1 MSTPFV
7 SLRKVSLPPPSSDDK
22 RADLERLIESTGIED
37 LSILPSLLKVL
48 PETIRKSGFHV
59 SLVISEIPPKKVISV
74 DANRCYAIALDI
86 GSTNLVAS
94 VMEMSGQDASEPL
107 KRENP
112 QVSFGRD
119 ILTRIQLAMGGRGEE
134 LRKTLIGG
142 INALIQEL
150 LEENGIRPEDVY
162 ALTISANTTMAHFLH
177 GLPVENIPVEPYI
190 PVAHEFPT
198 VFAGELSIGI
208 NPDAIVYTFPNA
220 GSYVGGD
227 IISGILS
234 SGLHRKDAPTVLID
248 VGTNAEIVIG
258 NRDWILVGAGAA
270 GPALE
275 DGIFR
280 SGKKADKGSI
290 YKVTYNPQTG
300 RFLYKTIGDAPPE
313 GLCGSGVVDLI
324 YELYSHGLID
334 NRGRFTDKAETVLV
348 DGEGSLK
355 IIPEMDIMITE
366 REIDNFLRSK
376 AGMFASLAV
385 LVHTLGLGFQD
396 IEEILIAGALG
407 TGLDAGKA
415 VALGMLPDI
424 PPRRFKPLGNTAIR
438 GAEMLL
444 GDVSLLKEVK
454 EIREKITYM
463 EMNTSSEFMQEF
475 PGALYI
481 PHADPEK
488 LRN

>member
-1 MSTPFV
+1 MSTPLV
-7 SLRKVSLPPPSSDDK
+7 SLRKVTLPPPTSDDK
-22 RADLERLIESTGIED
+22 RADLERLIESTGIEN
-37 LSILPSLLKVL
+37 LSILPELLRVL
-48 PETIRKSGFHV
+48 PETIRNSGFHI
-59 SLVISEIPPKKVISV
+59 SPVISEFPPKRVI
-74 DANRCYAIALDI
+74 ALNAKRCYGIALDI

-94 VMEMSGQDASEPL
+94 IMDMSTRDIS
-107 KRENP
+107 KTIKIENP

-119 ILTRIQLAMGGRGEE
+119 ILTRLQIATGGKGEE
-134 LRKTLIGG
+134 LRKALIKG

-150 LEENGIRPEDVY
+150 LEENGIMPEDVY
-162 ALTISANTTMAHFLH
+162 ALTISANTSMAHFLH

-190 PVAHEFPT
+190 PVAHEFPE
-198 VFAGELSIGI
+198 VFADDLSIGI
-208 NPDAIVYTFPNA
+208 NPNAIVYTFPNA

-234 SGLHRKDAPTVLID
+234 SGIHRKDAPTVLID

-258 NRDWILVGAGAA
+258 NRDWILVGSGAA

-290 YKVTYNPQTG
+290 YKITYDPQSR
-300 RFLYKTIGDAPPE
+300 RFLYNTIGDAPPE

-324 YELYSHGLID
+324 YELYSYEFID
-334 NRGRFTDKAETVLV
+334 SRGRFTDNAKTAFV
-348 DGEGSLK
+348 DGEVSLI
-355 IIPEMDIMITE
+355 IIPEMDIAISE
-366 REIDNFLRSK
+366 REIENFLRSK
-376 AGMFASLAV
+376 AGMFTSLAV

-415 VALGMLPDI
+415 VSLGMLPDI
-424 PPRRFKPLGNTAIR
+424 PLERYKPLGNTAIR

-444 GDVSLLKEVK
+444 EDVFLLNEIK
-454 EIREKITYM
+454 EIRERITYM

-481 PHADPEK
+481 PHANPEK